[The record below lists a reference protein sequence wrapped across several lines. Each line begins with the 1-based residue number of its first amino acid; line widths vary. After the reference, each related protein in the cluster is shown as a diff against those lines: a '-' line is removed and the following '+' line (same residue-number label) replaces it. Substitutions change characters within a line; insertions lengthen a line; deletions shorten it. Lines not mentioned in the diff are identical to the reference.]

1 MRTRVGH
8 SFIKQVMA
16 DTGAIFGGEH
26 SGHYYFRENYRAD
39 SGLIAGGRRAGGALG
54 LGRLALGAPRALP
67 PLLGL
72 GRDQL
77 GGGRPG
83 RRRSRSSPRRYAD
96 GRQDRLDGLTIEFE
110 DWWCNV
116 RPSNTE
122 PLLRLNVEARTK
134 ELLDD
139 RTAALLAVIREEGGA
154 A

>member
-1 MRTRVGH
+1 V
-8 SFIKQVMA
+8 A
-16 DTGAIFGGEH
+16 DQTGKIE
-26 SGHYYFRENYRAD
+26 E
-39 SGLIAGGRRAGGALG
+39 
-54 LGRLALGAPRALP
+54 LAATH
-67 PLLGL
+67 
-72 GRDQL
+72 
-77 GGGRPG
+77 
-83 RRRSRSSPRRYAD
+83 AD
-96 GRQDRLDGLTIEFE
+96 GRQDRLDGLTIQYE